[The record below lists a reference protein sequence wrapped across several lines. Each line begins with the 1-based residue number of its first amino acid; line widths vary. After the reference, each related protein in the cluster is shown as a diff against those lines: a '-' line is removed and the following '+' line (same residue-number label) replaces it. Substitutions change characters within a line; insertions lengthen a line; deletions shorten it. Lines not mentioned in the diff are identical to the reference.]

1 MNLNKL
7 PSIIKISCS
16 IIVDKQRLVVTDF
29 KMAVNHN
36 LFKVK
41 NSVKCLGVNYWT
53 INYREKFT

>member
-1 MNLNKL
+1 M
-7 PSIIKISCS
+7 
-16 IIVDKQRLVVTDF
+16 IVDKQRSVVTDF

-41 NSVKCLGVNYWT
+41 NSVKCLRSLYWT